1 MSRGPSQTQET
12 KIFLLVDSGPCPG
25 QSDIKAIQKGTT
37 GKLSCQLEQLFTSQQ
52 STEVH
57 WLKDCKPIDLRG
69 KSIRI
74 SNFTESDEG
83 NYTCQIN
90 FTLEG
95 KTYTTSRTTLLTT
108 KEAQPIAVEPKVMY
122 PRNETMK
129 VELGVKAELTCA
141 VFIGSEDAEIESLIY
156 WTVNYSFIECNK
168 HLNQSLEFERRE
180 SDELYGLSRLL
191 IAEVR
196 PEFFHVPFHCI
207 ITNSV
212 GQDVGVVWLSPANHN
227 VHTHVITYLAILVII
242 VGVVIYH
249 VFKVEMVLAYRRL
262 CSCTSVEISG
272 DGKLYD
278 AYVCHLHG
286 EALHCSRAEEFC
298 LQVLPEVLE
307 KRHGYK
313 LFISGR
319 DDLPG
324 EVVHDAIS
332 DTIRNSRRLIIVLSA
347 QSQDCQDNENQMLL
361 DQNQKQHDF
370 EHFISLYDAL
380 NRNGLRII
388 LLETDK
394 DIDYSI
400 LPKSVQYI
408 KKKQGALRWRHS
420 NGNPTASPNGRF
432 WKCLRYRMPTETN
445 TVNMSNC

>member
-1 MSRGPSQTQET
+1 MLGHDRKASLSSLDSAPLGLRHSGKRGPSHTHET

-37 GKLSCQLEQLFTSQQ
+37 GKLFCQIEQLFTSHQN
-52 STEVH
+52 TEEVH

-74 SNFTESDEG
+74 SNFTKSDEG

-90 FTLEG
+90 FTLDG
-95 KTYTTSRTTLLTT
+95 KTYTTSRTTLLTI
-108 KEAQPIAVEPKVMY
+108 KEGNAQPIAAEPKVMH
-122 PRNETMK
+122 PREETIT
-129 VELGVKAELTCA
+129 VELG
-141 VFIGSEDAEIESLIY
+141 
-156 WTVNYSFIECNK
+156 N
-168 HLNQSLEFERRE
+168 ERRE
-180 SDELYGLSRLL
+180 SNELYGLSRLF

-207 ITNSV
+207 VTNPV
-212 GQDVGVVWLSPANHN
+212 GQDMGVVWLSPANHN
-227 VHTHVITYLAILVII
+227 VHTRVITCLAILMII
-242 VGVVIYH
+242 VGVLIYH
-249 VFKVEMVLAYRRL
+249 VFKVDMVLAYRRL
-262 CSCTSVEISG
+262 RFCASVEMSG

-278 AYVCHLHG
+278 AYVCHLHR

-319 DDLPG
+319 DDLLG
-324 EVVHDAIS
+324 EVVHDAIA
-332 DTIRNSRRLIIVLSA
+332 DTIRSSRRLIIVLSA
-347 QSQDCQDNENQMLL
+347 QSQDCQENLMLL
-361 DQNQKQHDF
+361 DQNQKRRDF
-370 EHFISLYDAL
+370 ERLISLYGTL
-380 NRNGLRII
+380 IQNGLRVI

-394 DIDYSI
+394 DIDYSV

-420 NGNPTASPNGRF
+420 NGDPTAPPNGGF

-445 TVNMSNC
+445 TVNTSNC